1 MSGNHTPTPWR
12 VDRDLQIRAAQAGPL
27 SIAIATGGTYA
38 GLSGSGRIDRDTMK
52 ANAEF
57 IVTAVNSYA
66 SSQAEI
72 ERLRTALERLVEAAD
87 CMGWATN
94 SSAADEAIADARAA
108 LSGSKE

>member
-12 VDRDLQIRAAQAGPL
+12 VVASTPTLIDGSDDYP
-27 SIAIATGGTYA
+27 AIAQTALFKGD
-38 GLSGSGRIDRDTMK
+38 GSLEEAC

-72 ERLRTALERLVEAAD
+72 ERLRALVDLIAEEAMKDNSPLGRSDTTALH
-87 CMGWATN
+87 N
-94 SSAADEAIADARAA
+94 IRAA